1 MFKKISSRNQRSK
14 GIRIKHVLQICLL
27 LGVCFWLIYQVKR
40 SHDKRKEFDA
50 KDAKVSVKEQA
61 DDLILKFG
69 RKDLPHVQ
77 EASKNFKH
85 EEEEEEENVIEDEN
99 KHDEEQEEKTKRQ
112 EAEEH
117 EGAKKHVEEE
127 RVEGSKHEEE
137 EKEEGSKHEEEE
149 EEETNKHEEDEE
161 AEEVRSKHEDEEQ
174 EAEIKDEEAEDEG
187 KVVGDDEVDENEQER
202 ADAEVGNE
210 EELMDEEKE
219 REAEGDDK
227 ENEEKEGH
235 EGNEESANDQNVDG
249 GDRDTHEAREE
260 QYKGDDA
267 SSAVSHDTQI
277 TTSETDKLEMENPN
291 DNLTTNVLEQESKAN
306 ATEKTDGDENKSEG
320 KQSEGGS
327 SSTGDEN
334 KSDLK
339 ADEGKH
345 SETGSYLNTTDS
357 KANDHDT
364 GSSNSEHISLQNTT
378 DTTELI
384 VQASNNT
391 TEESKETNNEA
402 AKEIPGSLQNGTSAL
417 DTTGGG
423 RVIEEIYKEKAKET
437 VVDAS
442 KIENVVDDTPRIN
455 VTTEGIGFESST
467 NKETTDNEKQEG
479 DNESDGKDENED
491 TSSYN
496 ETVDGNHNDPIDTS
510 DNSVSQEEK
519 GTEIDLS
526 TLPDTT
532 TEGAN
537 NEDSVAE

>member
-1 MFKKISSRNQRSK
+1 MFKKTSSRNQRSK

-85 EEEEEEENVIEDEN
+85 EEEEEENVMEDEN
-99 KHDEEQEEKTKRQ
+99 KHDEEQEEKTKRL
-112 EAEEH
+112 EEEEH
-117 EGAKKHVEEE
+117 EGAIKHEEEE
-127 RVEGSKHEEE
+127 RVEGIKREEE
-137 EKEEGSKHEEEE
+137 EQEEGSKHEEEE
-149 EEETNKHEEDEE
+149 EEETNKHEEEEE

-202 ADAEVGNE
+202 ADAEV
-210 EELMDEEKE
+210 
-219 REAEGDDK
+219 
-227 ENEEKEGH
+227 ENEEL
-235 EGNEESANDQNVDG
+235 ANDQNADG

-306 ATEKTDGDENKSEG
+306 ATEKTGGDENKSEG

-345 SETGSYLNTTDS
+345 SETGSSLNMTDS
-357 KANDHDT
+357 KENDHDT
-364 GSSNSEHISLQNTT
+364 GSSNSEHISPQNTT

-384 VQASNNT
+384 VQASNNS

-423 RVIEEIYKEKAKET
+423 RVIEEIYKEKANET

-442 KIENVVDDTPRIN
+442 KIENVVN
-455 VTTEGIGFESST
+455 VTTEGKGFESST
-467 NKETTDNEKQEG
+467 TKETTDNEKQG
-479 DNESDGKDENED
+479 DNESNGKDENED
-491 TSSYN
+491 TSSSN

-532 TEGAN
+532 MEGAA